1 MRVRYL
7 PGMAVKI
14 RRKAGR
20 LMWKQI
26 DGYRFP
32 YRISDLGEVQRQM
45 PDGGWKPVKPWLTKG
60 GGGSAG
66 MYLYV
71 KLATIPKG
79 HKRVPVVRLME
90 GRFIRP
96 RKAGEIISHRNGM
109 AGDCSRW
116 NLYHTCHQEINQKIG
131 GGLRR
136 SVEKIDADG
145 NVLELYRS
153 VQEAADKN
161 YVSKGCVTRRCM
173 GKVKN
178 PYDLAGY
185 TFQYERR
192 ADDGR

>member
-1 MRVRYL
+1 MRARYL

-79 HKRVPVVRLME
+79 QI
-90 GRFIRP
+90 GR
-96 RKAGEIISHRNGM
+96 AH
-109 AGDCSRW
+109 
-116 NLYHTCHQEINQKIG
+116 
-131 GGLRR
+131 
-136 SVEKIDADG
+136 V
-145 NVLELYRS
+145 
-153 VQEAADKN
+153 
-161 YVSKGCVTRRCM
+161 
-173 GKVKN
+173 
-178 PYDLAGY
+178 
-185 TFQYERR
+185 
-192 ADDGR
+192 

>member
-1 MRVRYL
+1 
-7 PGMAVKI
+7 
-14 RRKAGR
+14 
-20 LMWKQI
+20 MWKQI

-161 YVSKGCVTRRCM
+161 YVSKGCVTRRYM

>member
-1 MRVRYL
+1 
-7 PGMAVKI
+7 
-14 RRKAGR
+14 
-20 LMWKQI
+20 MWKQI
-26 DGYRFP
+26 DGYRFL

-45 PDGGWKPVKPWLTKG
+45 SEGGWKPVKPWLTKG

-66 MYLYV
+66 MYLCV
-71 KLATIPKG
+71 KLAINPEG

-116 NLYHTCHQEINQKIG
+116 NLYHTCHQEINRKIG

-178 PYDLAGY
+178 PYDLAWY